1 MTATRPEQPTPD
13 YVPAHGLLRDKVVVV
28 TAAAGAGIGAAV
40 ARRVL
45 EEGAK
50 AVVLGDT
57 HERRLG
63 EAEAGSRARSSA
75 PTACARWSAT
85 SPTRRRCRR

>member
-1 MTATRPEQPTPD
+1 MTTVRPEQPTPD
-13 YVPAHGLLRDKVVVV
+13 YVPPHGLLSDKVVVV

-45 EEGAK
+45 EEGAR

-57 HERRLG
+57 HERRL
-63 EAEAGSRARSSA
+63 A
-75 PTACARWSAT
+75 
-85 SPTRRRCRR
+85 

>member
-1 MTATRPEQPTPD
+1 MTAIRPEQPTPD
-13 YVPAHGLLRDKVVVV
+13 YVPAHELLRDKVVVV

-63 EAEAGSRARSSA
+63 EADERSARSSA
-75 PTACARWSAT
+75 PTGCARWSAT
-85 SPTRRRCRR
+85 